1 MQRSTRT
8 TTTAHSGQGAFADAP
23 VRVPRN
29 ASSPLALA
37 LLVLLSIFFLAGC
50 YNDPESRLAEIRAI
64 QAGGRFEES
73 IKPLRVLLTAEPDH
87 PEANYRLGVALVQ
100 TGRSSLALWPLMK
113 GANSEEFGT
122 QAGMLLTATLISQE
136 SYEEAIRAIDRIIE
150 REPDNLPAR
159 YARATAYIGAA
170 RPADALSDA
179 DHVLSVKPGDGH
191 AYSIKM
197 AALLDLKRFDEA
209 EASQLELVKITEAGT
224 SIDQAA
230 RACGILAR
238 FYADQGDNDKSQ
250 ETHEVCLEKYPDH
263 PMVRSWASSFYTLTG
278 QPDKSIAI
286 WRGAID
292 ANPEDF
298 DLRTTLANLLAE
310 QDRMEEAE
318 ELMVQTAELFDSARA
333 YQALSHLY
341 SRNDKPTKAREALE
355 TALART
361 KNEPDVLRYTVGD
374 LFIEEG
380 DLESASEVA
389 KGLKEPSYRHLL
401 NGAIQLAKGDPVKA
415 LQDFDRGL
423 RLWPNNARA
432 RFLAGVAAQRAGMHD
447 RAITEF
453 RESVRV
459 SETETDASLQL
470 ARIYYTLGQWTTA
483 RQFASRHVKNR
494 PLVSPEGH
502 IIDARAAAA
511 QNQLAAAYRT
521 LDSLKQTIFAGAAMA
536 ERASLMAEYETLAKA
551 IEYVEGASLDL
562 THIDQLPV
570 VRVYSALLLDA
581 GRGDDASRTAS
592 KLQAQNPESLEAME
606 VAAAVFDRL
615 GTHAEAEALVDD
627 AIAQNAD
634 FAPGLALKASLVAR
648 RGEDTTALELF
659 DRAAAADHQNPNY
672 AYQASRIV
680 RKRGDTTG
688 ANERLRAI
696 VKSEPGHVPANNDL
710 AWHLAQADEELDFA
724 LEMATRASARQPD
737 ADTLDTLGWV
747 QYKRGTY
754 DEAIATF
761 EKALELRPDSA
772 SIRYRLGLALAKAGS
787 DKQARA
793 ALEQAIGGSA
803 FPELDDAKAEL
814 ARLQGS

>member
-1 MQRSTRT
+1 MHRLIQFS
-8 TTTAHSGQGAFADAP
+8 TAHQEQTWYAAP
-23 VRVPRN
+23 SARTPRRRSPQRVGTF
-29 ASSPLALA
+29 LA
-37 LLVLLSIFFLAGC
+37 LLSFLSVAGC

-113 GANSEEFGT
+113 SANSEEFGT

-136 SYEEAIRAIDRIIE
+136 SFEEAVRAIDRIIE

-179 DHVLSVKPGDGH
+179 DYVLSVKPGNGH

-209 EASQLELVKITEAGT
+209 EASQIELVKITEVGT

-238 FYADQGDNDKSQ
+238 FYADQGNNTKSQ
-250 ETHEVCLEKYPDH
+250 ETHEMCLEKYADH
-263 PMVRSWASSFYTLTG
+263 PMVRGWASSFYTITD
-278 QPDKSIAI
+278 QPDKAIAI
-286 WRGAID
+286 WRDAID

-298 DLRTTLANLLAE
+298 DLRTTLADLLAG
-310 QDRMEEAE
+310 QDRIDEAQ
-318 ELMVQTAELFDSARA
+318 ELMEQTAELFDSARA
-333 YQALSHLY
+333 YQALSHVY
-341 SRNDKPTKAREALE
+341 ARNNKPTDARKALE

-380 DLESASEVA
+380 DLESASEIA
-389 KGLKEPSYRHLL
+389 KSLKEPSYRHLL
-401 NGAIQLAKGDPVKA
+401 NGAIALAKNEPVKA

-432 RFLAGVAAQRAGMHD
+432 RYLAGIAAQRAGMHD
-447 RAITEF
+447 RATTEY

-470 ARIYYTLGQWTTA
+470 ARIYYMRGQWNTT
-483 RQFASRHVKNR
+483 RQFAARHIKNR
-494 PLVSPEGH
+494 PLESPEGH

-511 QNQLAAAYRT
+511 QQQLASAYHT
-521 LDSLKQTIFAGAAMA
+521 LDSLKDTIFAGAAVA
-536 ERASLMAEYETLAKA
+536 ERASLMAEYETLDDA
-551 IEYVEGASLDL
+551 IDYVEALSLDL
-562 THIDQLPV
+562 TTLDHLPV

-581 GRGDDASRTAS
+581 GRANDATNVAS

-606 VAAAVFDRL
+606 VAAAVLDRR
-615 GTHAEAEALVDD
+615 GKYAEAEVLVDK
-627 AIAQNAD
+627 AIAQDAE
-634 FAPGLALKASLVAR
+634 FAPALALKASLAAM
-648 RGEDTTALELF
+648 RGDDTTALELY
-659 DRAAAADHQNPNY
+659 DRAAEADDQNPNF
-672 AYQASRIV
+672 AYQAARIV
-680 RKRGDTTG
+680 RKRGDMNS
-688 ANERLRAI
+688 ANDRLRAI
-696 VKSEPGHVPANNDL
+696 VKTEPGHVPANNDL
-710 AWHLAQADEELDFA
+710 AWHLAEADEELDFA
-724 LEMATRASARQPD
+724 LEMATRSSARQPD

-761 EKALELRPDSA
+761 EKALEMRPDSA

-787 DKQARA
+787 GEQARA
-793 ALEQAIGGSA
+793 ALEQAIGGAA
-803 FPELDDAKAEL
+803 FPELNDAKAEL